1 MEKPPPISA
10 EAAQV
15 ERLVIDGIANGI
27 KRGHYPQKYG
37 EMLIKTYQK
46 MTRKS
51 PVTSEAEIHGAE
63 PPMEDS
69 EPIISN

>member
-27 KRGHYPQKYG
+27 KRGHYP
-37 EMLIKTYQK
+37 T
-46 MTRKS
+46 
-51 PVTSEAEIHGAE
+51 EIRGDAY
-63 PPMEDS
+63 
-69 EPIISN
+69 